1 MKPKTTDGRKS
12 MADFELVGLVESP
25 IVVFIPAKL

>member
-25 IVVFIPAKL
+25 IVGFIPAKL